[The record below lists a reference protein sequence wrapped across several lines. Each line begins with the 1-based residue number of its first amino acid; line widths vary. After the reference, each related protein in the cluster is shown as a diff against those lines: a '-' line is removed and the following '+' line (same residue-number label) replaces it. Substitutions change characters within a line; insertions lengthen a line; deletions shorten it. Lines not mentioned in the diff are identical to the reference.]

1 METVRELYDRIGRI
15 TVRLRDSGMTLRE
28 VGEIMETSPENV
40 RRRYLRTKIKE
51 RYDPGPLNELQMLE
65 RENRWAVFFD
75 NPNRYDL
82 PIEDLIL
89 SERPRNCLKR
99 CGVDTVLQLVAKGED
114 DLLAIT
120 NLGQRSVDQI
130 TERLRER
137 GLGLRPRVCDQGH
150 QHAAVVAP
158 INWMKENVHV
168 D

>member
-15 TVRLRDSGMTLRE
+15 TVRLRESGMTLRE

-40 RRRYLRTKIKE
+40 RRRYLRTKMKE
-51 RYDPGPLNELQMLE
+51 RYGTPPATELQMLE

-75 NPNRYDL
+75 NPNTIDL
-82 PIEDLIL
+82 PIEDLDL

-99 CGVDTVLQLVAKGED
+99 CAVDTVIQLLAKRED

-120 NLGQRSVDQI
+120 NLGQRSVDEI
-130 TERLRER
+130 KERLRER
-137 GLGLRPRVCDQGH
+137 GLALRPRVCNQGH
-150 QHAAVVAP
+150 QHAPVVAP
-158 INWMKENVHV
+158 INWMKENIHV

>member
-82 PIEDLIL
+82 PIEDLNL

-120 NLGQRSVDQI
+120 NLGQRSLNEI

-137 GLGLRPRVCDQGH
+137 GLGLRPAPWKQGNH
-150 QHAAVVAP
+150 HAPVVAP